1 LSHTGPKSKNGK
13 ENLIIN
19 GFGQDALVKPDT
31 SKPAI
36 YSLATFVPVHP
47 NSVTERQRWSVFEFH
62 ENVPGEVLF
71 NLAMTRDRLTGAG
84 SWILIPIVHAAVPDE
99 NASVLLNP
107 TD

>member
-1 LSHTGPKSKNGK
+1 
-13 ENLIIN
+13 
-19 GFGQDALVKPDT
+19 
-31 SKPAI
+31 
-36 YSLATFVPVHP
+36 
-47 NSVTERQRWSVFEFH
+47 
-62 ENVPGEVLF
+62 VLF